1 MHWLS
6 KLKDGKYIKHRSKE
20 RAVAYRVMIHRLDCV
35 QEAILNKYLSI
46 GLTKGKLNT
55 TIQIET
61 CDCIDGL
68 HIEEGR
74 KI

>member
-6 KLKDGKYIKHRSKE
+6 KFKDEKYIQHRSKE
-20 RAVAYRVMIHRLDCV
+20 RAVGYRVMIHRLDCV
-35 QEAILNKYLSI
+35 QEAILIKYLFI
-46 GLTKGKLNT
+46 CLKKG

-61 CDCIDGL
+61 CDCMDGS

-74 KI
+74 KL